1 VYVVLSDA
9 NNIYDHTPHQTTRP
23 LFLLSLSL
31 SWKNNNNIDVYK
43 QQKQEFRHWWKSSRL
58 LVRIGGLYVYSFD
71 PNIAPN
77 ILLLDPEKRKTI
89 KKLFKFAKTLGQGG
103 QLRIFVMTVKPFTRS
118 MRILVG
124 AWRWFEAAPCRRGE
138 VGVEEIMAFIGNRV
152 SRFAARGLSDLFDLE
167 IALPIQ
173 RFLFRRD
180 YLPYPEAYHPI
191 AVCVCLG
198 IIRAV
203 SPFAASFQGSRLGR
217 VLTRRFFSSAKNR
230 WLPVQR
236 IGDLNLLS
244 DDCQEKDEA
253 NQTAD
258 LVIIARRVA
267 TALGRVQTHNGG
279 DGEKVVRQYEALRD
293 EGFVQCGAGS
303 GGYAVYQFRFKS
315 TTILLHVT
323 PYGPSITDVMPFYL
337 VLEFGKWTRCLLYMC
352 I

>member
-1 VYVVLSDA
+1 MCSSHSHTTYLS
-9 NNIYDHTPHQTTRP
+9 N
-23 LFLLSLSL
+23 
-31 SWKNNNNIDVYK
+31 
-43 QQKQEFRHWWKSSRL
+43 KQEFRHWWKSSRL
-58 LVRIGGLYVYSFD
+58 LVRLGGLYVYSFD
-71 PNIAPN
+71 PTVAPT

-89 KKLFKFAKTLGQGG
+89 KKLFKFAKNLGQGG

-124 AWRWFEAAPCRRGE
+124 AWRWFEAAPCRRDE

-152 SRFAARGLSDLFDLE
+152 SRFVARGATDLLGLE
-167 IALPIQ
+167 IVFPFQ
-173 RFLFRRD
+173 RFLFRAD

-267 TALGRVQTHNGG
+267 TALGKVQTNNGG
-279 DGEKVVRQYEALRD
+279 NGGEDHKVVRQYEALKD

-315 TTILLHVT
+315 NAILLHVT

-337 VLEFGKWTRCLLYMC
+337 VLEFGKWSRCLLC
-352 I
+352 IYLGNASMYSHNPLLFYLFFICRDFC